1 MNQILEKLALDLI
14 NFNKIDERKNKNK
27 KRDHFMYSCFKI
39 FIIILIITIIYL
51 LICKCLR

>member
-39 FIIILIITIIYL
+39 FIILAES
-51 LICKCLR
+51 ICKESPNPSL

>member
-27 KRDHFMYSCFKI
+27 KKE
-39 FIIILIITIIYL
+39 IILCTLALKYL
-51 LICKCLR
+51 